1 MRLGSHVS
9 IRKGFAEAAKT
20 AAAIGGRSFQYFPK
34 NPRGLSVK
42 AFDQRD
48 AEKCARYCEE
58 HQLLSI
64 AHSPYPSNLAAA
76 DSKLQQA
83 VVTSLKNDL
92 MIAEHCGSLGVVV
105 HFGKTKE
112 EDMLK
117 GYRTILDTL
126 NYILEDW
133 QGEAKLL
140 IENQAGEGTAM
151 GTTFEELVQIRKL
164 AERPDK
170 IGFCLD
176 TCHAFAS
183 GLWKGKWG
191 PVEEKGKDL
200 GYFAH
205 LEAIHFNDSVYGAGE
220 RKDRHAPFGKGRIG
234 KENLLEF
241 MTSPLLADLPFIL
254 ETETGADRTHR
265 GEIQEIHRFIR
276 ENDKSI

>member
-9 IRKGFAEAAKT
+9 IRKGYREAAKT

-34 NPRGLSVK
+34 NPRGLSIK
-42 AFDQRD
+42 AFDPRD
-48 AEKCARYCEE
+48 AEQCAQYCKEQ
-58 HQLLSI
+58 QLISI

-76 DSKLQQA
+76 DPALQQA
-83 VVTSLKNDL
+83 VVASLKNDL
-92 MIAEHCGSLGVVV
+92 HIAEHCGSIGVVV
-105 HFGKTKE
+105 HFGKSKE
-112 EDMLK
+112 EDLIK
-117 GYRTILDTL
+117 GYRIILDTL
-126 NYILEDW
+126 NFVLEDW

-140 IENQAGEGTAM
+140 IENQAGEGTMM

-164 AERPDK
+164 AERPEK

-183 GLWKGKWG
+183 GLWKGDWG
-191 PVEEKGKDL
+191 SLEQKGQEL
-200 GYFAH
+200 GYFTH
-205 LEAIHFNDSVYGAGE
+205 LHAIHFNDSVYGAGE

-234 KENLLEF
+234 KANLLEL

-265 GEIQEIHRFIR
+265 AEIQAIQQYLQENR
-276 ENDKSI
+276 EPL